1 MIDVRQ
7 HWISQQKITFLIL
20 YFPHYKMTVNNDL
33 GPGEYNYILRREFS
47 GGVIVHRVI
56 CE

>member
-1 MIDVRQ
+1 
-7 HWISQQKITFLIL
+7 
-20 YFPHYKMTVNNDL
+20 MTVNNDL

-56 CE
+56 CG